1 MLMLSYQTTK
11 IMKAEGNAFILQAVF
26 AIFAATTRN
35 CTMGKSART
44 SAGERFNL
52 AFNIF
57 LVAGMVTA
65 VTVTTIFKM
74 QQPDVKAFML
84 LLAAFGSVMGVVNT
98 VMSANGNILTFVFGF
113 IDVLIG
119 TIVYLD
125 NGIMGNFALHAFY
138 FLPMQVIGFIV
149 WSRRGARIRAGKS
162 DEAGK
167 SEGRLKARRLTG
179 RQWVWLTGGIFIGI
193 ALLFFILLF
202 VDKAQ
207 LSSGLISEIDRP
219 KILLD
224 ATVMVLN
231 IAGQIL
237 LSFAFVEQWYIW
249 ILVNISSISL
259 WTVALVGGAGSGNAS
274 VMLIKYIFYLL
285 NSLNGLRIWLALG
298 GRAGKADCQ

>member
-1 MLMLSYQTTK
+1 
-11 IMKAEGNAFILQAVF
+11 
-26 AIFAATTRN
+26 
-35 CTMGKSART
+35 MGKSART